1 VKPRLG
7 GLVVAASVIALD
19 QLTKWW
25 AAETLPGSPITVI
38 PDVLHL
44 RYVTNSGAAF
54 GFFSGG
60 GPVLAVLAL
69 VVIVGILVVVVRKTH
84 GWPESVVLGLV
95 IGGAAGNLVDRLT
108 RGDGLLDGAVV
119 DFIDFSFFPA
129 FNLADSAIT
138 VGAVLALWL
147 AARRP

>member
-1 VKPRLG
+1 
-7 GLVVAASVIALD
+7 
-19 QLTKWW
+19 
-25 AAETLPGSPITVI
+25 
-38 PDVLHL
+38 
-44 RYVTNSGAAF
+44 
-54 GFFSGG
+54 
-60 GPVLAVLAL
+60 
-69 VVIVGILVVVVRKTH
+69 
-84 GWPESVVLGLV
+84 V